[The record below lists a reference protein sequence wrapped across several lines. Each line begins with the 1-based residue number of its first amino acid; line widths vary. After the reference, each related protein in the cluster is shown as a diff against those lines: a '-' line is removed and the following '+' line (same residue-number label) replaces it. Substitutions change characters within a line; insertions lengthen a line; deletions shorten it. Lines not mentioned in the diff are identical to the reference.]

1 MTVFYVYAISDSP
14 ELPLVTGLDGAA
26 LSASGEKGI
35 YAISSEHEQ
44 PHREAD
50 ERALWEHERL
60 VEALL
65 EAGSVLPMRFGSW
78 MRSQGAV
85 LELLAD
91 RRVEFE
97 LGLEHVRG
105 AVEIG
110 VRALVHGEATERTP
124 TPTGDRPGTAYMLD
138 RLNQEK
144 QSAAVAEHI
153 HEPLVALSRAS
164 KPRRTALSASV
175 NTAYLVDRKDVG
187 PFRAAVEK
195 LDDTVG
201 EATIVCTG
209 PWPPY
214 SFTPPEPAR

>member
-1 MTVFYVYAISDSP
+1 MFYVYAISDSS
-14 ELPLVTGLDGAA
+14 ELPAVPGLDGAA
-26 LSASGEKGI
+26 LSGSGDDGI
-35 YAISSEHEQ
+35 YAIWSEHEQ
-44 PHREAD
+44 QRREAD
-50 ERALWEHERL
+50 ETALWEHERV

-65 EAGSVLPMRFGSW
+65 EARSVLPMRFGSW
-78 MRSQGAV
+78 MPSHEAV

-97 LGLEHVRG
+97 LGLEYVRG

-110 VRALVHGEATERTP
+110 VRALVHGEIAERTP
-124 TPTGDRPGTAYMLD
+124 TPAGDRPGTAYMLD

-144 QSAAVAEHI
+144 RSAAVAGHI
-153 HEPLVALSRAS
+153 HEPLEALSRAS
-164 KPRRTALSASV
+164 VPRRTSLSASV
-175 NTAYLVDRKDVG
+175 NTAYLVDRNDVA
-187 PFRAAVEK
+187 PFRATVEK
-195 LDDTVG
+195 LDDTFG